1 MNLCFTYL
9 TPFASILSGSV
20 LGIWIHKA
28 PEYGSGWTTLHVPY
42 VAGGGER
49 GDGGVVQPGGEQALQ
64 HALRAHQTAPETP
77 GP

>member
-1 MNLCFTYL
+1 M
-9 TPFASILSGSV
+9 
-20 LGIWIHKA
+20 
-28 PEYGSGWTTLHVPY
+28 Y
-42 VAGGGER
+42 VTGGGER